1 MTTSIELKATLSKVH
16 AVTVF
21 QADRAEVSR
30 LFDVELKEGQNE
42 IEISQLPTVLDE
54 DSIRVDGVGGNAVIT
69 DVIYHPPTSND
80 SDKKHEEAVKE
91 LQKAKAALE
100 QELAVL
106 KKQEDILTKYS
117 DTLKGADTNSSQLSD
132 FLDLYL
138 ERQTSINEKVT
149 ALNERIK
156 EKNDAIDKEK
166 EVWSADN
173 EGKKRAVRL
182 TVVVYAQKDGPA
194 EICLKYLV
202 SNASWTP
209 LYDLR
214 AAIGPTKTS
223 ISLQYRA
230 TIVQRTGEDWK
241 DVELTLST
249 ASPQL
254 GSEIPK
260 LTPQW
265 LNPIVPQRMMR
276 KSKGIGFGSSSA
288 QMEYAA
294 LSAPMAAG
302 SSGYRD
308 RERARSAYLD
318 TEAAFAVPEA
328 LAVEGATSTSFIIEG
343 LSTIPSDTDSTA
355 QAHKVA
361 IAVVDL
367 TADLEWIAVPKEQPS
382 AFLQARVKNTSQ
394 YMFLPGRANIFL
406 DDNFVAKS
414 AIEHVSPNESF
425 SCSLGVDPQVK
436 VTYHPRTK
444 KTRSQGGL
452 LSSKTT
458 TTAYHQKMTI
468 KNTRSAPVKRL
479 LVRDQ
484 VPVSGD
490 QRIKVTLLDPS
501 NIEFAGRNT
510 ISAATNAGNT
520 SSSLTIGGEKGL
532 QIPKEVQIGR
542 GVSVRWKVSDDE
554 LTSDAASGVLG
565 LDGAREGM
573 IEWVCELGAGQTT
586 DVTLS
591 WEVTAPLGMNWG
603 PQ

>member
-1 MTTSIELKATLSKVH
+1 MTTSIELKATLS
-16 AVTVF
+16 
-21 QADRAEVSR
+21 
-30 LFDVELKEGQNE
+30 KEGQNE

-54 DSIRVDGVGGNAVIT
+54 DSIRVDGVGGNAVIA

-156 EKNDAIDKEK
+156 EKNDAIDKERK
-166 EVWSADN
+166 F
-173 EGKKRAVRL
+173 GVR
-182 TVVVYAQKDGPA
+182 TTRDGPA